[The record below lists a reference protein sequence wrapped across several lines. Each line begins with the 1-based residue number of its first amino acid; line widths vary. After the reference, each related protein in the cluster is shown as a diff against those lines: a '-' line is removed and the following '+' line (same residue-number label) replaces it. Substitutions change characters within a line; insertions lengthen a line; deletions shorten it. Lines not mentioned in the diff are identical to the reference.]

1 MGRNTFGKN
10 SLLISIIE
18 AVVVSLAF
26 ISMCVYLNYDAYS
39 RNFSYQCK
47 EKATFGFDVFDSDGN
62 RYPAGYVF
70 EVDSIYSSGR
80 LALEIQAEDLTR
92 AGREQDEIAEFYGL
106 SRIIKPAVDLSIED
120 AENSAELAQVF
131 EKLKNDAKN
140 DFWFS
145 CLKSVAISLLVCAV
159 SCALFLSINV
169 ALKNK
174 PKARYAVLVGLS
186 IICVAFSIG
195 AIMYLGRA
203 L

>member
-1 MGRNTFGKN
+1 MNKTGIGKN

-18 AVVVSLAF
+18 AVAVSLAF
-26 ISMCVYLNYDAYS
+26 ISISVYLNYDAYS
-39 RNFSYQCK
+39 SIFFYRCE

-106 SRIIKPAVDLSIED
+106 SRIIKPTVDLSIED

-131 EKLKNDAKN
+131 ESLKKNAKIG
-140 DFWFS
+140 FWLN
-145 CLKSVAISLLVCAV
+145 CLKSVAVSLLVCAV
-159 SCALFLSINV
+159 YCALFLPINI

-174 PKARYAVLVGLS
+174 PKAQYVIVVAV
-186 IICVAFSIG
+186 CVFCVVFSIG
-195 AIMYLGRA
+195 SIMYLSRA

>member
-1 MGRNTFGKN
+1 MGRNTFGKK
-10 SLLISIIE
+10 SLLISIVD
-18 AVVVSLAF
+18 AVIVSLAF
-26 ISMCVYLNYDAYS
+26 ISICVYLNYDAYS

-80 LALEIQAEDLTR
+80 LALEIQEENITR
-92 AGREQDEIAEFYGL
+92 ENRDEVAEFYGL
-106 SRIIKPAVDLSIED
+106 SRIIKPTVDLSIED
-120 AENSAELAQVF
+120 AENSAELEQVF

-140 DFWFS
+140 DFWLN

-159 SCALFLSINV
+159 SCALFLPINA

-195 AIMYLGRA
+195 AIMYLSRA